1 MPYIYLYGT
10 RVVYDDIGR
19 GRPVFLVADEAS
31 RWPAELPSGFRFI
44 IPDLPGHGRTGGV
57 RLSPE
62 EAAEFLVG
70 MMTMLNLSQAPVVA
84 RGEGVAVA
92 EALSERMDLA
102 QPCVA
107 EDDSA
112 LARCLDRFS

>member
-19 GRPVFLVADEAS
+19 GRPVFLVAGEAS
-31 RWPAELPSGFRFI
+31 QWPTGLPAGFRFI
-44 IPDLPGHGRTGGV
+44 LPDLPGYGRTGGV

-70 MMTMLNLSQAPVVA
+70 MMTMLNLSEAPVVA

-92 EALSERMDLA
+92 RALSERMGLA
-102 QPCVA
+102 PPCVA
-107 EDDSA
+107 EDELA
-112 LARCLDRFS
+112 LARCLDRLK